1 MLLDFYKCKNF
12 ILFTPSEN
20 KLKKTSNMTLL
31 IRRVFAFVFTFCL
44 LCGTI
49 TAQDD
54 KSAATLYNEGL
65 GFLKAKD
72 YETGLPILESAL
84 AKATEDNN
92 DKVIG
97 LAKKNGAK
105 AAYNLGNA
113 KKNSGAIDEAIVLY
127 SKGIGWAPDY
137 ASNYKGLAAATEAKG
152 DKIEAIKLYIK
163 AGDKTTAKGKPD
175 KAVRLYKKARNMVGK
190 IYTGKDY
197 PNAIIAGKT
206 FMEMREDAEVC
217 YYICRAITESTG
229 TEEAVT
235 YADKAIALS
244 GDTVTDKY
252 YVAKAKAYE
261 KLNKNDE
268 AIAAYK
274 LVTGE
279 KYKPQAEYKIKELG
293 GK

>member
-1 MLLDFYKCKNF
+1 MTTLQIRKSLSF
-12 ILFTPSEN
+12 IFG
-20 KLKKTSNMTLL
+20 
-31 IRRVFAFVFTFCL
+31 FCL
-44 LCGTI
+44 LVGTI
-49 TAQDD
+49 SGQDA
-54 KSAATLYNEGL
+54 KSAAALYNEGL
-65 GFLKAKD
+65 AFLKAKD
-72 YETGLPILESAL
+72 YEAGLPILETAL
-84 AKATEDNN
+84 ATATEEGN

-97 LAKKNGAK
+97 LAKKNGSK

-113 KKNSGAIDEAIVLY
+113 KKKSGAHDEAIALY
-127 SKGIGWAPDY
+127 NKGIEWSPDY

-152 DKIEAIKLYIK
+152 DKVEAIKMYIT
-163 AGDKTTAKGKPD
+163 AGDKTTASGKAA
-175 KAVRLYKKARNMVGK
+175 KAKKLYKKARNMVGK

-197 PNAIIAGKT
+197 PNAIIAGKA

-217 YYICRAITESTG
+217 YYLCRAITESTA

-244 GDTVTDKY
+244 GDEVDDKY

-261 KLNKNDE
+261 KLNKNAE

-274 LVTGE
+274 LVSGE
-279 KYKPQAEYKIKELG
+279 KYKPQAEFKIKELG